1 LKHKIFSGLKI
12 SFFLGIGFLFIWLF
26 VRTLTPDQIDEVIQ
40 SFKRADYGI
49 ISLAIL
55 IGITSH
61 GLRAWRWKILMEPLG
76 YKPRYTNVFFAVFIG
91 YLANTAVP
99 RLGEVSR
106 CGVLTRYEQIPFNKS
121 FGTVISERA
130 LDMIVFI
137 LLFFFNLALQFQLLK
152 DYIYDRIYMPLFGK
166 FIAAGNLSL
175 WFYSVFFFGV
185 VLIGI
190 LYLFRKRFYHLKFV
204 IKIRDMIKGFLEG
217 MKALIQLRQ
226 PWLFSALT
234 FSIWLCYFLMSYLV
248 FFSLPET
255 SSLSPNA
262 GLAVLVFGSVGIMVV
277 QGGIGVYQ
285 AIAAETLMLYGISST
300 TGYAMGWLLW
310 SSQTALIIFMG
321 LASMMLVPFYNR
333 WKNAKA

>member
-1 LKHKIFSGLKI
+1 MKHKILSSLKI
-12 SFFLGIGFLFIWLF
+12 AFFLGIGFLFIWLF
-26 VRTLTPDQIDEVIQ
+26 VRTLTPDQIDEVIE
-40 SFKRADYGI
+40 SFKRANYGI
-49 ISLAIL
+49 IFLAII

-76 YKPRYTNVFFAVFIG
+76 YTPRYTNVFFAVFIG

-137 LLFFFNLALQFQLLK
+137 MLFFLNLALQFQLLK

-166 FIAAGNLSL
+166 FIAAGSLSF
-175 WFYSVFFFGV
+175 WAYGF
-185 VLIGI
+185 LIAI
-190 LYLFRKRFYHLKFV
+190 FALVITLYLLRKRFYHLKFV
-204 IKIRDMIKGFLEG
+204 VKVRDMIKGFLEG
-217 MKALIQLRQ
+217 MKALVQLRQ

-234 FSIWLCYFLMSYLV
+234 LGIWLCYFLMSYLV

-285 AIAAETLMLYGISST
+285 AIAAETLMLYGIAST

-310 SSQTALIIFMG
+310 SSQTALIIVMG
-321 LASMMLVPFYNR
+321 LLSMILVPFYNR